1 MLLDLKK
8 NGYDLKKQKSLSW
21 EELIEL
27 YQKGELKEWQIVAV
41 ERHKTIDTPED
52 LWT

>member
-1 MLLDLKK
+1 MLFDLKL

-27 YQKGELKEWQIVAV
+27 FQKGELKEWQTVAV
-41 ERHKTIDTPED
+41 ERHKTIDAP
-52 LWT
+52 